1 MEGGGS
7 WRVIAAIVLIHFFV
21 EGVLSAACENHSPLC
36 GKNPGWPTT
45 EMCATNYVR
54 DKCHQFCGI
63 CSCPSQPACRNGGR
77 RGGNPENYGNRTCDC
92 NCVGLWSGQT
102 CSECQARC
110 LNGGTLDRVTC
121 TCKCTPG
128 WDGDQCQDP
137 CVDKSS
143 LCGANPGWPTQD
155 SCKTSYVRDNCHAF
169 CGVCQ
174 QSAVSSGGCKKIC
187 LNGGTLYPESCVCE
201 CGPGWMGDQCSEP
214 CENKSPLCG
223 ASPGWPTTD
232 LCSNNYV
239 MTNCPLFC
247 GKCECQESPRCRNGG
262 YRGNNPSKYGD
273 RSCECNCAGLWSGPT
288 CAECSVR
295 CANGGRLDRSTC
307 TCACTP
313 GWDGDLCDKPCTNA
327 SPLCGANPGWPTADS
342 CRSDYVVNNC
352 HQFCGECSCPTYPG
366 CRNGGVRGGNPKNYL
381 NSTCDCNCAGMWK
394 GPTCEECRI
403 HCEHGGVVDFT
414 TCSCLCSP
422 GWDGPLCTERCED
435 KHPYCGANPGWPTV
449 ESCNTDYVREN
460 CHAFCGV
467 CQVSKGKPSG
477 SILKPKPTNIQGD
490 GPGTV
495 NFCITAPC
503 RNGGT
508 CIPMK
513 TGFRCNC
520 PQAFEGARCEI
531 RTDCKF
537 SFDLV
542 FLVDGSTSVGPNEF
556 DKSKAFLRNVINQFQ
571 IGPDATKVG
580 VIQYSS
586 TVREE
591 FSLNRYLTKQ
601 DVMRAIDRIPFLGGF
616 TRTGEAIT
624 FMKQHSQFRGNV
636 PKIAIVITDGRAQD
650 DVSYPSQMAHGAG
663 VIMYAISVGSVNMNE
678 LKLIASAERYI
689 TTVSDF
695 DALSTLTLSLTEQIC
710 RGAADTCQV
719 PVLQF
724 EDCLSEM
731 LSKCYSLDG
740 HNSRVVRV
748 ESTGNANTCD
758 IPIRQYEECA
768 KEAISTCNRVRTRGR
783 ANRGKRSATFGSD
796 DGDTSRGVPG
806 LSAVAA
812 VGAVV
817 VLTLVGLG
825 VTHCLKKPT
834 RTAK

>member
-21 EGVLSAACENHSPLC
+21 EGAVSAACENHSPLC

-63 CSCPSQPACRNGGR
+63 CSCPSHPACQNGGR

-92 NCVGLWSGQT
+92 NCVGLWSGHT

-110 LNGGTLDRVTC
+110 LNGGTLDRATC

-137 CVDKSS
+137 CVDKSP

-169 CGVCQ
+169 CGVCET
-174 QSAVSSGGCKKIC
+174 SAVTSGGCKKIC
-187 LNGGTLYPESCVCE
+187 RNGGTLYPESCVCE
-201 CGPGWMGDQCSEP
+201 CGPGWLGDQCSEP

-239 MTNCPLFC
+239 ITNCPLFC

-288 CAECSVR
+288 CA
-295 CANGGRLDRSTC
+295 
-307 TCACTP
+307 
-313 GWDGDLCDKPCTNA
+313 
-327 SPLCGANPGWPTADS
+327 
-342 CRSDYVVNNC
+342 
-352 HQFCGECSCPTYPG
+352 
-366 CRNGGVRGGNPKNYL
+366 
-381 NSTCDCNCAGMWK
+381 
-394 GPTCEECRI
+394 ECRI

-467 CQVSKGKPSG
+467 CLVNKGKPTG

-520 PQAFEGARCEI
+520 LQGFEGARCEI

-591 FSLNRYLTKQ
+591 FSMNRYLTKQ

-650 DVSYPSQMAHGAG
+650 DVSYPSQMAHSAG

-740 HNSRVVRV
+740 HSRVVRV

-768 KEAISTCNRVRTRGR
+768 KEAIATCNRVRMRGR
-783 ANRGKRSATFGSD
+783 ANRGKRSAMFASD
-796 DGDTSRGVPG
+796 DGDTSRGLPG

-817 VLTLVGLG
+817 ALTLVALG
-825 VTHCLKKPT
+825 ITHCLKKPT